1 MTSLKYV
8 GGSSSSISFWK
19 PNWKQDQPSI
29 SSLTPIVA
37 TAAATGIT
45 NGEACRARPCA
56 SVGLRADQHDS
67 FRTAMF
73 LSCWTCS

>member
-1 MTSLKYV
+1 MTSVKHV
-8 GGSSSSISFWK
+8 GGSSISLWK

-29 SSLTPIVA
+29 SSLTPVVA
-37 TAAATGIT
+37 TVAATGIT
-45 NGEACRARPCA
+45 NGEASRARPCV
-56 SVGLRADQHDS
+56 SVGRRADQQDS